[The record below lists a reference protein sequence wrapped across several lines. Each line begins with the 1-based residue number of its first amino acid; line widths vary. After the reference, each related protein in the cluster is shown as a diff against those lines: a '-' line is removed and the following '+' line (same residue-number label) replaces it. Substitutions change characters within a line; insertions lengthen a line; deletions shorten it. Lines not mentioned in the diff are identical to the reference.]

1 VIVANMTARR
11 ANGLQKSVRAIASQ
25 VERLNLVLEAGEV
38 PSWASAIGNVLVAPK
53 DAGDAHRILPAVA
66 DDDFVFFLDNEVDYP
81 TDYVEHMLN
90 AFHNIAINR
99 KAVGVEGIIYSD
111 FFDGQAT
118 SQLLF
123 SSDEKLS
130 EHQLVNKLDIA
141 TVLCRG
147 SEARVL
153 EAMRNSGLL
162 SDLSFAAH
170 CYENAI
176 PLICVAHEANWLRR
190 SREPSKPMSPTTARE
205 TQKIAG
211 FGRLPIQYLDRNG
224 SIPLKSRR
232 TTSTPEVKLL
242 NPQTAAKQSDAG
254 KPRMS
259 VLSWSLGHNPVGR
272 AHTLAD
278 LARADFSVEL
288 AGPLFPRRGSELWPP
303 LRDTKIPVRGFV
315 AEDMASYLISARALV
330 ESTDCEIVYVG
341 KPRFPSLFLGML
353 LSAKRNC
360 PLLLDIDDLEL
371 GFLKNQSPLAFSDL
385 TRQIALD
392 PKQDNDPAS
401 ELWTRF
407 ADTLIGVADAV
418 TVSNEALQARYGGT
432 LVRHAR
438 DETIF
443 FPDEKGRL
451 EVRRELGLRDDQTVI
466 MFVGTPRPH
475 KGLERIASAL
485 VARGDDKIVLCIVGA
500 ENEIAFRK
508 EFGMADPKTV
518 RVFPPQSFARLP
530 EFIRAG
536 DAVCLLQ
543 DTSSPISDFQIP
555 AKLSEALAM
564 GLPVLASRVTPFA
577 DLIASGA
584 VQPIDT
590 DEELRN
596 AIDNIAL
603 AENDLA
609 RSLRRELFLSEFSYA
624 ANRPRLRQAVKIA
637 RARHAANPHARGAML
652 RQLAGFLAA
661 RFGVNVLE

>member
-1 VIVANMTARR
+1 MIAKHTA
-11 ANGLQKSVRAIASQ
+11 GLQKSVRAIASQ
-25 VERLNLVLEAGEV
+25 VQRLNLVLDAGGI
-38 PSWASAIGNVLVAPK
+38 PSWASAIDNVKPIIASRNTK
-53 DAGDAHRILPAVA
+53 DAGKILPAAA
-66 DDDFVFFLDNEVDYP
+66 DDDFVFFLDDRTDYP
-81 TDYVEHMLN
+81 TDYVARMLK
-90 AFHNIAINR
+90 AFDDIAIER
-99 KAVGVEGIIYSD
+99 KIIGVEGIIYSD
-111 FFDGQAT
+111 FFDGQAA

-123 SSDEKLS
+123 LNNEKLP
-130 EHQLVNKLDIA
+130 EHQLVNQLDIA

-147 SEARVL
+147 SDARVL
-153 EAMRNSGLL
+153 EAMRNSGLF

-176 PLICVAHEANWLRR
+176 PLICVAHEANWLKWR
-190 SREPSKPMSPTTARE
+190 SREPTKSVSPTAARE

-224 SIPLKSRR
+224 HIPLKSRR
-232 TTSTPEVKLL
+232 TASTPEAKLL
-242 NPQTAAKQSDAG
+242 NPQTAVTRSDPG
-254 KPRMS
+254 KARMS

-278 LARADFSVEL
+278 LARADFNVEL
-288 AGPLFPRRGSELWPP
+288 AGVLIPRRGSELWHP
-303 LRDTKIPVRGFV
+303 LRDTKIPVRGGI
-315 AEDMASYLISARALV
+315 AEDMVSYLEGARALV
-330 ESTDCEIVYVG
+330 ESTDSEIVYVG
-341 KPRFPSLFLGML
+341 KPRFASLFLGML

-371 GFLKNQSPLAFSDL
+371 SFLKNQSPLAFDDL
-385 TRQIALD
+385 VRQIALD
-392 PKQDNDPAS
+392 PKQGNDPTS

-438 DETIF
+438 DEAMF
-443 FPDEKGRL
+443 FPDEKKRQ
-451 EVRRELGLRDDQTVI
+451 ETRRELSLRDDQTGI

-485 VARGDDKIVLCIVGA
+485 AARGDDKIVLCVVGI
-500 ENEIAFRK
+500 ENESAFRK
-508 EFGMADPKTV
+508 QFGMTDPKTV
-518 RVFPPQSFARLP
+518 RVFPPRSFTRLP

-564 GLPVLASRVTPFA
+564 GLPVLASRVAPFVN
-577 DLIASGA
+577 LIASGA

-596 AIDNIAL
+596 AIDNIVH
-603 AENDLA
+603 AESDLA
-609 RSLRRELFLSEFSYA
+609 RSARRALFLSEFSYA
-624 ANRPRLRQAVKIA
+624 ANRPRLRQAVEIA
-637 RARHAANPHARGAML
+637 RAHHAAYPRARDAVL
-652 RQLAGFLAA
+652 RRIAGFLST
-661 RFGVNVLE
+661 RFGVNVL